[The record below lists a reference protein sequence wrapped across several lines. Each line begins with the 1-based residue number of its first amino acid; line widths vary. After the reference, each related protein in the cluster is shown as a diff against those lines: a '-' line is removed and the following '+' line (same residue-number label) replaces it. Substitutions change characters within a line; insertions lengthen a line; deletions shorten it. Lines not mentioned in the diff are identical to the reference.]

1 MEPKEQLAEV
11 MKNTSLIAL
20 ASSVEDLP
28 NVRILDIFFDEKQNV
43 VVFPTSAF
51 SPKVKEFEANDTV
64 AFTTIPQGP
73 GPVVRVQN
81 ATVSKSDWAIDEI
94 KDTLIAHRPGFEMML
109 KASAKMLWSMRFP
122 LQKRSS
128 LKRVRRP
135 SSSCKPQTCA
145 FTIKLKERLAVK
157 RVSLL
162 FKIVALYT
170 I

>member
-11 MKNTSLIAL
+11 MKNTSLITL

-109 KASAKMLWSMRFP
+109 KGFGENVVVYEVSFTKALIAEKG
-122 LQKRSS
+122 QK
-128 LKRVRRP
+128 
-135 SSSCKPQTCA
+135 
-145 FTIKLKERLAVK
+145 TIVEL
-157 RVSLL
+157 
-162 FKIVALYT
+162 
-170 I
+170 

>member
-51 SPKVKEFEANDTV
+51 SPKVKEFEANGTV

-109 KASAKMLWSMRFP
+109 KGFGENVVVYEVSFTKALIAEKG
-122 LQKRSS
+122 QK
-128 LKRVRRP
+128 
-135 SSSCKPQTCA
+135 
-145 FTIKLKERLAVK
+145 TIVEL
-157 RVSLL
+157 
-162 FKIVALYT
+162 
-170 I
+170 

>member
-43 VVFPTSAF
+43 VVFPTSAL

-73 GPVVRVQN
+73 GPVVRAQN

-109 KASAKMLWSMRFP
+109 KGFGENVVVYEVSFTKVLIAEKG
-122 LQKRSS
+122 QK
-128 LKRVRRP
+128 
-135 SSSCKPQTCA
+135 
-145 FTIKLKERLAVK
+145 TIVEL
-157 RVSLL
+157 
-162 FKIVALYT
+162 
-170 I
+170 

>member
-43 VVFPTSAF
+43 VVFL

-81 ATVSKSDWAIDEI
+81 ATVSKSDWSIDEI

-109 KASAKMLWSMRFP
+109 KGFGENVVVYEVSFTKALISEKG
-122 LQKRSS
+122 QK
-128 LKRVRRP
+128 
-135 SSSCKPQTCA
+135 
-145 FTIKLKERLAVK
+145 TIVEL
-157 RVSLL
+157 
-162 FKIVALYT
+162 
-170 I
+170 

>member
-43 VVFPTSAF
+43 VVFPPSAL

-109 KASAKMLWSMRFP
+109 KGFGENVVVYEVSFTKALISEKG
-122 LQKRSS
+122 QK
-128 LKRVRRP
+128 
-135 SSSCKPQTCA
+135 
-145 FTIKLKERLAVK
+145 TIVEL
-157 RVSLL
+157 
-162 FKIVALYT
+162 
-170 I
+170 

>member
-28 NVRILDIFFDEKQNV
+28 NVRILDIFFDEKQTV
-43 VVFPTSAF
+43 VVFPTSAL

-81 ATVSKSDWAIDEI
+81 ATVSKSDWSIDEI

-109 KASAKMLWSMRFP
+109 KGFGENVVVYEVSFTKALISEKG
-122 LQKRSS
+122 QK
-128 LKRVRRP
+128 
-135 SSSCKPQTCA
+135 
-145 FTIKLKERLAVK
+145 I
-157 RVSLL
+157 
-162 FKIVALYT
+162 IVEL
-170 I
+170 

>member
-1 MEPKEQLAEV
+1 MEPKEQLTEV

-43 VVFPTSAF
+43 VVFPTSAL

-81 ATVSKSDWAIDEI
+81 AAVSKSDWSIDEI

-109 KASAKMLWSMRFP
+109 KGFGENVVVYEVSFTKALIAKRET
-122 LQKRSS
+122 RS
-128 LKRVRRP
+128 
-135 SSSCKPQTCA
+135 
-145 FTIKLKERLAVK
+145 
-157 RVSLL
+157 
-162 FKIVALYT
+162 
-170 I
+170 

>member
-43 VVFPTSAF
+43 VVFPTSAL
-51 SPKVKEFEANDTV
+51 SLKVKEFEANDTV

-81 ATVSKSDWAIDEI
+81 ATVSKSDWSIDEI

-109 KASAKMLWSMRFP
+109 KGFGENVVVYEVSFTKALIAEKG
-122 LQKRSS
+122 QK
-128 LKRVRRP
+128 
-135 SSSCKPQTCA
+135 
-145 FTIKLKERLAVK
+145 TIVEL
-157 RVSLL
+157 
-162 FKIVALYT
+162 
-170 I
+170 

>member
-43 VVFPTSAF
+43 VVFPTSAL

-81 ATVSKSDWAIDEI
+81 ATVSKRDWSVDEI

-109 KASAKMLWSMRFP
+109 KGFGENVVVYEVSFTKALISEKG
-122 LQKRSS
+122 QK
-128 LKRVRRP
+128 
-135 SSSCKPQTCA
+135 
-145 FTIKLKERLAVK
+145 TIVEL
-157 RVSLL
+157 
-162 FKIVALYT
+162 
-170 I
+170 

>member
-43 VVFPTSAF
+43 VVFPTSAL

-109 KASAKMLWSMRFP
+109 KGFGENVVVYEVS
-122 LQKRSS
+122 
-128 LKRVRRP
+128 
-135 SSSCKPQTCA
+135 
-145 FTIKLKERLAVK
+145 FTKALISDCL
-157 RVSLL
+157 
-162 FKIVALYT
+162 LYT
-170 I
+170 SPSPRD

>member
-43 VVFPTSAF
+43 VVFPTSAL
-51 SPKVKEFEANDTV
+51 SHKVKEFEANDTV

-109 KASAKMLWSMRFP
+109 KGFGENVVVYEVSFTKALISEKG
-122 LQKRSS
+122 QK
-128 LKRVRRP
+128 
-135 SSSCKPQTCA
+135 
-145 FTIKLKERLAVK
+145 TIVEL
-157 RVSLL
+157 
-162 FKIVALYT
+162 
-170 I
+170 